1 MKELGHP
8 QENMA
13 MRDAN
18 AETPTPLLA
27 LWIALVAAL
36 AVGGSLAFAC
46 AAPLAAIAALAA
58 LTMRRLE
65 GVALVVT
72 AWLANQLVGFGILG
86 YPLDASTFGW
96 GGAIAAAAV
105 AGFLAAQ
112 WAVRRNV
119 PSVFR
124 FGLALVVS
132 YAVYEI
138 GLFAYGVMVGSSGAA
153 FTPEIVARIFFI
165 NAIAFAGLL
174 VLHRAAVALSL
185 LRQPAEASTA
195 TA

>member
-1 MKELGHP
+1 
-8 QENMA
+8 

-18 AETPTPLLA
+18 AETATPLLA

-58 LTMRRLE
+58 LTLRRLE
-65 GVALVVT
+65 GVVLVVT
-72 AWLANQLVGFGILG
+72 AWLANQLVGFGILH
-86 YPLDASTFGW
+86 YPLDASTVGW
-96 GGAIAAAAV
+96 GGAIGAAAV

-112 WAVRRNV
+112 WAIRPAVS
-119 PSVFR
+119 SVFR

-132 YAVYEI
+132 CAAYEVA
-138 GLFAYGVMVGSSGAA
+138 LFAYGVVVGGSDAA
-153 FTPEIVARIFFI
+153 FTPAIVARIFLI

-174 VLHRAAVALSL
+174 VLHRAAVALCL
-185 LRQPAEASTA
+185 LRQPAKASTA

>member
-1 MKELGHP
+1 MTMHYG
-8 QENMA
+8 
-13 MRDAN
+13 N
-18 AETPTPLLA
+18 AETPMPLLA
-27 LWIALVAAL
+27 LWIVLIAAL
-36 AVGGSLAFAC
+36 TVGGSLAFAC
-46 AAPLAAIAALAA
+46 AAPLAAIAALAS
-58 LTMRRLE
+58 LTMRRVE

-72 AWLANQLVGFGILG
+72 TWLANQLVGFGILG
-86 YPLDASTFGW
+86 YPLDVSTFGW
-96 GGAIAAAAV
+96 GGAIGAAAV

-112 WAVRRNV
+112 WAVRLNV
-119 PSVFR
+119 PSLFR

-138 GLFAYGVMVGSSGAA
+138 GLFTYGVAVGSSLAA

-185 LRQPAEASTA
+185 LPEPAKASPA